1 MISGSAGFAT
11 LQETSASVC
20 VDIDN
25 YKQLAMTKPSGT
37 PLVVDLVVCMRTNVR
52 TCPDISILKIIEPP
66 MAEKSL
72 KIRDAVI
79 ESAQNFFPS
88 SESSYIMSVLII
100 STIHVVEI

>member
-1 MISGSAGFAT
+1 MFLLSIINLSQLLVLPDDKFWSVPVPRSPNACGSDF
-11 LQETSASVC
+11 
-20 VDIDN
+20 
-25 YKQLAMTKPSGT
+25 
-37 PLVVDLVVCMRTNVR
+37 LVFLS
-52 TCPDISILKIIEPP
+52 IKFSILKIIEPP